1 MRQTS
6 TGAKEKPTTTRT
18 GPAAAWLAA
27 LSRLRR
33 RIATAPPSMDGPSSP
48 NGVGQSN
55 RSLADA
61 KDENLPAE
69 RSRQRP
75 AKAMP
80 QTRARSVTP

>member
-6 TGAKEKPTTTRT
+6 TGTKEKPTTTQT
-18 GPAAAWLAA
+18 GTAANWLTV

-33 RIATAPPSMDGPSSP
+33 RIATGPPSIDGPNSP

-55 RSLADA
+55 RSHSDA